1 MRPVN
6 RRRRGLV
13 VDTQSQSTNA
23 GDLVFAEL
31 IVPKKTAYVG
41 EIVPVQIRMGFDARV
56 HPRLTEPPD
65 ITGQGFT
72 SQKLQQSSQNLETIN
87 GRPFEVVTFKTAIA
101 AARAGKFEIGP
112 VKAKA
117 QVVVPRRRNAPRSR
131 SPFDLFDLDDPFSDP
146 FFSNPFAQF
155 GERRDIQISSDP
167 VALEVK
173 PLPPNAP
180 PSFSGAIGSF
190 TMATDAKPK
199 SVQVG
204 DPITVTTTISGRG
217 NFDRV
222 NAPLL
227 EDDRGWHKYPP
238 SSKFKQDDEVGI
250 SGTKTFETVVSPNE
264 NKQSLPVLA
273 FSYFDPAKEQYVTL
287 HSESMAIT
295 VQGGAAAPAVA
306 AQPPSSSPATATRGR
321 APVPNST
328 KPQDILYQL
337 TEPSRTV
344 ESFEPLYTRRGF
356 WAAQSLPLAALLVF
370 AGWKIRRARLD
381 DREARR
387 IGALQHEAAE
397 LMHKLRRDD
406 ASPREYYAEA
416 SRVVR
421 LKAALASRNRG
432 VDPNAV
438 DAETAAETFKLDTDS
453 RDRLRRLFEQNDEW
467 QYSGT
472 HNGPGSISPEN
483 RRDVLELI
491 ENLKHETFHVIPSEA
506 KRVEEFVNGRSVMSR
521 DPCPLGDDS
530 KLWFFSARWDRYVRF
545 RQPDAEFTKANQEYA
560 QGNFKEA
567 IASYEALVRA
577 DQWNANL
584 FYDLGNAYFRTRDF
598 GRAILNYERALALDQ
613 HHPEATANLQ
623 IARDESRALE
633 LQPTRL
639 ERYLQFASINQY
651 SIAAA
656 VAFWLGIFGIVA
668 LIFARRRSAA
678 LMSLSILCLLVCAV
692 AVWAI
697 HTLDNGSKGR
707 ALAIVTGNDVQARL
721 ATADTANSVLAL
733 PAGSEIKILSTRGDW
748 MYAALPNDLRGW
760 IQTKNA
766 EQVRL

>member
-1 MRPVN
+1 MYRRILVAFFAVIAMAQITRADPPSVTAVLSNSEATVGETVDLQIKVIGPGDARPPEEISID
-6 RRRRGLV
+6 GLEIHSTGTSRQFEIHNFSTNSSV
-13 VDTQSQSTNA
+13 TYNYTILPLKAGRFTIPPQTVLAGGKILRTPELSLNVSDAPSQQTTTRPGRNTQSQSTNS

-41 EIVPVQIRMGFDARV
+41 EIVPVQLRIGFDARI
-56 HPRLTEPPD
+56 HGGLSELPE

-72 SQKLQQSSQNLETIN
+72 SQKLQQPSQNLETIN
-87 GRPFEVVTFKTAIA
+87 GRPYEIATFKTAIA

-117 QVVVPRRRNAPRSR
+117 QVVVPRRRNAPRPR
-131 SPFDLFDLDDPFSDP
+131 SPFDLDDPFSDP
-146 FFSNPFAQF
+146 FFSNPFAQL
-155 GERRDIQISSDP
+155 GERREIAINSDP

-222 NAPLL
+222 NAPLI

-238 SSKFKQDDEVGI
+238 SSKFKQDDEIGI

-264 NKQSLPVLA
+264 NKQTLPLLA
-273 FSYFDPAKEQYVTL
+273 FSYFDPAKERYVTL
-287 HSESMAIT
+287 HSETMPIT
-295 VQGGAAAPAVA
+295 VQGGAAAPNVA
-306 AQPPSSSPATATRGR
+306 AQPPSSSPGTAARGR
-321 APVPNST
+321 QPVANST

-337 TEPSRTV
+337 TEPSRKV
-344 ESFEPLYTRRGF
+344 ESFEPLYARRGF

-387 IGALQHEAAE
+387 IGALQHETAE

-406 ASPREYYAEA
+406 ASPQEYYAEA

-438 DAETAAETFKLDTDS
+438 DAESAAETFKLDTDS

-491 ENLKHETFHVIPSEA
+491 ENLK
-506 KRVEEFVNGRSVMSR
+506 
-521 DPCPLGDDS
+521 
-530 KLWFFSARWDRYVRF
+530 
-545 RQPDAEFTKANQEYA
+545 
-560 QGNFKEA
+560 
-567 IASYEALVRA
+567 
-577 DQWNANL
+577 
-584 FYDLGNAYFRTRDF
+584 
-598 GRAILNYERALALDQ
+598 
-613 HHPEATANLQ
+613 
-623 IARDESRALE
+623 
-633 LQPTRL
+633 
-639 ERYLQFASINQY
+639 
-651 SIAAA
+651 
-656 VAFWLGIFGIVA
+656 
-668 LIFARRRSAA
+668 
-678 LMSLSILCLLVCAV
+678 
-692 AVWAI
+692 
-697 HTLDNGSKGR
+697 
-707 ALAIVTGNDVQARL
+707 
-721 ATADTANSVLAL
+721 
-733 PAGSEIKILSTRGDW
+733 
-748 MYAALPNDLRGW
+748 
-760 IQTKNA
+760 
-766 EQVRL
+766 

>member
-1 MRPVN
+1 MVDGNLMHCRILLPLFAVFVIAQVARADSPSVTAVLSNSEVTVGETVELQIKVTGPGDARPPEEISID
-6 RRRRGLV
+6 GLEIHSTGTSRQFEIHNFSTSSNV
-13 VDTQSQSTNA
+13 TYNYTILPLRAGRFTIPPQTVRAGGKILRTPELALNVADAPGQSPRTTRPGRSAQSSQNQSTNA

-72 SQKLQQSSQNLETIN
+72 AQKLQQSSQNLETIN

-101 AARAGKFEIGP
+101 AARAGKFELGP

-155 GERRDIQISSDP
+155 GERRDIQISSEP

-190 TMATDAKPK
+190 SMATDAKPK

-204 DPITVTTTISGRG
+204 DPITVTTAISGRG

-238 SSKFKQDDEVGI
+238 SSTFKQDDEVGI
-250 SGTKTFETVVSPNE
+250 SGTKTFEMVVSPNE

-273 FSYFDPAKEQYVTL
+273 FSYFDPTKEQYVTL
-287 HSESMAIT
+287 HSEPTAIT

-306 AQPPSSSPATATRGR
+306 AQPSSSSPATAARGR
-321 APVPNST
+321 PPVPSST

-337 TEPSRTV
+337 TEPLRTV
-344 ESFEPLYTRRGF
+344 TSFESLYARRGF
-356 WAAQSLPLAALLVF
+356 WAAQSLPLAAPLVF
-370 AGWKIRRARLD
+370 AGWKIRQRRLD

-387 IGALQHEAAE
+387 IGALQHEAAQ

-432 VDPNAV
+432 IDPNV
-438 DAETAAETFKLDTDS
+438 VNAETAAETFKLDTDS

-472 HNGPGSISPEN
+472 HNGPGRISQEN
-483 RRDVLELI
+483 RHDVLELI
-491 ENLKHETFHVIPSEA
+491 ENLK
-506 KRVEEFVNGRSVMSR
+506 
-521 DPCPLGDDS
+521 
-530 KLWFFSARWDRYVRF
+530 
-545 RQPDAEFTKANQEYA
+545 
-560 QGNFKEA
+560 
-567 IASYEALVRA
+567 
-577 DQWNANL
+577 
-584 FYDLGNAYFRTRDF
+584 
-598 GRAILNYERALALDQ
+598 
-613 HHPEATANLQ
+613 
-623 IARDESRALE
+623 
-633 LQPTRL
+633 
-639 ERYLQFASINQY
+639 
-651 SIAAA
+651 
-656 VAFWLGIFGIVA
+656 
-668 LIFARRRSAA
+668 
-678 LMSLSILCLLVCAV
+678 
-692 AVWAI
+692 
-697 HTLDNGSKGR
+697 
-707 ALAIVTGNDVQARL
+707 
-721 ATADTANSVLAL
+721 
-733 PAGSEIKILSTRGDW
+733 
-748 MYAALPNDLRGW
+748 
-760 IQTKNA
+760 
-766 EQVRL
+766 

>member
-1 MRPVN
+1 MHRRILLLVFAVAGIAQIARADSPSVTAVLSNSEATVGETVELQIKVTGPGDARPPEEISID
-6 RRRRGLV
+6 GLEIRSTGTSRQFEIHNFSSKSSV
-13 VDTQSQSTNA
+13 TYNYTILPLRAGRFTIPPQTVRAGGQVLRTPELMLNVADAPARAPPTTRPGRSTQSQSTNP

-41 EIVPVQIRMGFDARV
+41 EIVPVQIKMGFDARV

-72 SQKLQQSSQNLETIN
+72 AQKLQQSSQNLETIN

-155 GERRDIQISSDP
+155 GERREIQIRSDP

-190 TMATDAKPK
+190 TIATDAKPK

-204 DPITVTTTISGRG
+204 DPITVTTTIAGRG

-227 EDDRGWHKYPP
+227 EDERGWHKYPP

-250 SGTKTFETVVSPNE
+250 SGTKTFEMVVSPNE

-287 HSESMAIT
+287 HSEPMAIT

-306 AQPPSSSPATATRGR
+306 AQPPASSPATAARGR
-321 APVPNST
+321 PPVLDST

-356 WAAQSLPLAALLVF
+356 WAAQSLPLAALFVF
-370 AGWKIRRARLD
+370 AGWKIRRSRLE

-387 IGALQHEAAE
+387 IGALQNEAAA

-472 HNGPGSISPEN
+472 HNGPRKISPEN

-491 ENLKHETFHVIPSEA
+491 ENLK
-506 KRVEEFVNGRSVMSR
+506 
-521 DPCPLGDDS
+521 
-530 KLWFFSARWDRYVRF
+530 
-545 RQPDAEFTKANQEYA
+545 
-560 QGNFKEA
+560 
-567 IASYEALVRA
+567 
-577 DQWNANL
+577 
-584 FYDLGNAYFRTRDF
+584 
-598 GRAILNYERALALDQ
+598 
-613 HHPEATANLQ
+613 
-623 IARDESRALE
+623 
-633 LQPTRL
+633 
-639 ERYLQFASINQY
+639 
-651 SIAAA
+651 
-656 VAFWLGIFGIVA
+656 
-668 LIFARRRSAA
+668 
-678 LMSLSILCLLVCAV
+678 
-692 AVWAI
+692 
-697 HTLDNGSKGR
+697 
-707 ALAIVTGNDVQARL
+707 
-721 ATADTANSVLAL
+721 
-733 PAGSEIKILSTRGDW
+733 
-748 MYAALPNDLRGW
+748 
-760 IQTKNA
+760 
-766 EQVRL
+766 

>member
-1 MRPVN
+1 MFQRISIALLIAAACIDFARADSPSVTAVLSNSEATVGETVELQIKVTGPGDARPPEEISIDGLEIRSTGTSRQFEIHNFATSSSVTYN
-6 RRRRGLV
+6 YTILPLRAGRFTIPPQTVRAGGKILRTPELALNVADAPGQQTTTRPGRGAQSA
-13 VDTQSQSTNA
+13 QSQATGA
-23 GDLVFAEL
+23 RDLVFAEL

-41 EIVPVQIRMGFDARV
+41 EIVPVQIKMGFDARV

-117 QVVVPRRRNAPRSR
+117 QVVVPRRRNAPRGR

-155 GERRDIQISSDP
+155 GERRDIQISSEP

-250 SGTKTFETVVSPNE
+250 SGTKTFETVISPNE

-287 HSESMAIT
+287 HSESMPIT
-295 VQGGAAAPAVA
+295 VQGGAAAPNVA
-306 AQPPSSSPATATRGR
+306 AQPPSSSPATAARGH
-321 APVPNST
+321 APVVNSN

-337 TEPSRTV
+337 TEPSRRV

-356 WAAQSLPLAALLVF
+356 WAAQSVPLAALLVF
-370 AGWKIRRARLD
+370 AGLKIRRARLD

-397 LMHKLRRDD
+397 LMRKLRRDD
-406 ASPREYYAEA
+406 TPPREYYAEA

-432 VDPNAV
+432 VDPNVV

-472 HNGPGSISPEN
+472 HNGPGNISPEN

-491 ENLKHETFHVIPSEA
+491 ENLK
-506 KRVEEFVNGRSVMSR
+506 
-521 DPCPLGDDS
+521 
-530 KLWFFSARWDRYVRF
+530 
-545 RQPDAEFTKANQEYA
+545 
-560 QGNFKEA
+560 
-567 IASYEALVRA
+567 
-577 DQWNANL
+577 
-584 FYDLGNAYFRTRDF
+584 
-598 GRAILNYERALALDQ
+598 
-613 HHPEATANLQ
+613 
-623 IARDESRALE
+623 
-633 LQPTRL
+633 
-639 ERYLQFASINQY
+639 
-651 SIAAA
+651 
-656 VAFWLGIFGIVA
+656 
-668 LIFARRRSAA
+668 
-678 LMSLSILCLLVCAV
+678 
-692 AVWAI
+692 
-697 HTLDNGSKGR
+697 
-707 ALAIVTGNDVQARL
+707 
-721 ATADTANSVLAL
+721 
-733 PAGSEIKILSTRGDW
+733 
-748 MYAALPNDLRGW
+748 
-760 IQTKNA
+760 
-766 EQVRL
+766 